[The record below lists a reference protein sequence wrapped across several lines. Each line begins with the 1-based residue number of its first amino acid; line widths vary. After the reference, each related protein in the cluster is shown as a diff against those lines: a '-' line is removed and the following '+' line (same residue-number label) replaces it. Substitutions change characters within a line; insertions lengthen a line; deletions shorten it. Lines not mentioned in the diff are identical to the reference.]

1 MSKLHSDLEV
11 ILEAETQSPVFIA
24 FASYERN
31 FPRITMPSQTVIPS
45 MKKKTSEISAGN
57 DVVLLS
63 KCG

>member
-31 FPRITMPSQTVIPS
+31 FPRITLPSQTVIPS
-45 MKKKTSEISAGN
+45 MKKKNLRNFSWE
-57 DVVLLS
+57 
-63 KCG
+63 